1 MKSKDVIKI
10 KLPPPNEEE
19 LEIHIDT
26 VVPTAAEPQAPA
38 SNSTGQIDLFAGIP
52 YEVPKHYMQP
62 SGSPF
67 KAMFKVQSLGEK
79 LADKQALETMKQRKH
94 DISHS
99 ASVAVTKKAQNFEI
113 TFGKGSEKVKV
124 SVTNLKALCGKNT
137 GTMRIFKLIT
147 GEISKHCL
155 VNGQLVT
162 KYLKIDRRLLT
173 DLHIYKNQD
182 TALKG
187 WKETMLKLGSMRF
200 TLEGRN
206 KLTVVTMFP
215 TLDFDTKDF
224 VVVLNDALPWGSLV
238 QGLAYTPT
246 WTLDQQLGINTL
258 VLADF
263 IFDQIRIKKDELVA
277 FRNSADGV
285 PEAAYFDM
293 KLVNL
298 QEVLNLPSCEA
309 AKSNAGKL
317 IKKPILDAVAEF
329 NEAADRNKDEQVKL
343 SILPSAG
350 ASPKD
355 TTQQWLE
362 NNGLRV
368 YVQGRLLEEMLKLC
382 DKQAL
387 RIEEHMTKKQL
398 ELEPPASK

>member
-1 MKSKDVIKI
+1 
-10 KLPPPNEEE
+10 
-19 LEIHIDT
+19 
-26 VVPTAAEPQAPA
+26 
-38 SNSTGQIDLFAGIP
+38 
-52 YEVPKHYMQP
+52 
-62 SGSPF
+62 
-67 KAMFKVQSLGEK
+67 
-79 LADKQALETMKQRKH
+79 MKQRKH

-246 WTLDQQLGINTL
+246 WTLDQQLGINTF

-277 FRNSADGV
+277 FRNNADGV

-298 QEVLNLPSCEA
+298 QEVLNLPSCED
-309 AKSNAGKL
+309 AKSNAAKYV
-317 IKKPILDAVAEF
+317 KKPILDAVAEF

-350 ASPKD
+350 A
-355 TTQQWLE
+355 
-362 NNGLRV
+362 
-368 YVQGRLLEEMLKLC
+368 
-382 DKQAL
+382 
-387 RIEEHMTKKQL
+387 
-398 ELEPPASK
+398 

>member
-1 MKSKDVIKI
+1 MASKKKDTIKI
-10 KLPPPNEEE
+10 HLKDTAQDL
-19 LEIHIDT
+19 IIDI
-26 VVPTAAEPQAPA
+26 VPAVATPE
-38 SNSTGQIDLFAGIP
+38 NSTHTDQIDLFAGVP
-52 YEVPKHYMQP
+52 YEVLKHYMQP

-79 LADKQALETMKQRKH
+79 LADKQAIETMKQRKH

-99 ASVAVTKKAQNFEI
+99 ASVAVANVKGKDYEV
-113 TFGKGSEKVKV
+113 TFGKGNEKVKIT
-124 SVTNLKALCGKNT
+124 VTNLKALCGKNT

-224 VVVLNDALPWGSLV
+224 VVVLNETLPWGSLV

-246 WTLDQQLGINTL
+246 WTLDQQLGINTF

-309 AKSNAGKL
+309 AKSNAAKYV
-317 IKKPILDAVAEF
+317 KKPILDAVAEF

-343 SILPSAG
+343 SILPSAD

-355 TTQQWLE
+355 TTLQWLE

-368 YVQGRLLEEMLKLC
+368 YVQGRLLEEMLLLC
-382 DKQAL
+382 EQHTL
-387 RIEEHMTKKQL
+387 RIEENAAKKQL
-398 ELEPPASK
+398 EMTKKAD

>member
-1 MKSKDVIKI
+1 MKKKDVIKI

-26 VVPTAAEPQAPA
+26 VVPTTAAPQAP
-38 SNSTGQIDLFAGIP
+38 SSPTGQIDLFAGIP

-62 SGSPF
+62 SGDTF
-67 KAMFKVQSLGEK
+67 RAMFKVQSLGEK
-79 LADKQALETMKQRKH
+79 LADKEALATMKQRKH

-99 ASVAVTKKAQNFEI
+99 ASVAVANVKGKDYEV
-113 TFGKGSEKVKV
+113 TFGKGNEKVKIT
-124 SVTNLKALCGKNT
+124 VTNLKALCGKNT

-187 WKETMLKLGSMRF
+187 WKETMQKLASMKF
-200 TLEGRN
+200 TLEGRSR
-206 KLTVVTMFP
+206 LAVVTMFP

-224 VVVLNDALPWGSLV
+224 VVVLNDTLPWGSLV

-246 WTLDQQLGINTL
+246 WTLDQQLGINTF
-258 VLADF
+258 VLSDY
-263 IFDQIRIKKDELVA
+263 IFDQIRIKKNELVP
-277 FRNSADGV
+277 FRSGADGK
-285 PEAAYFDM
+285 PEAAYFDL

-309 AKSNAGKL
+309 AKSNAAKYV
-317 IKKPILDAVAEF
+317 KKPILDAVAEF

-343 SILPSAG
+343 SILPSAD

-382 DKQAL
+382 EQHTL
-387 RIEEHMTKKQL
+387 RIEENTAKKQL
-398 ELEPPASK
+398 EMTKKAN